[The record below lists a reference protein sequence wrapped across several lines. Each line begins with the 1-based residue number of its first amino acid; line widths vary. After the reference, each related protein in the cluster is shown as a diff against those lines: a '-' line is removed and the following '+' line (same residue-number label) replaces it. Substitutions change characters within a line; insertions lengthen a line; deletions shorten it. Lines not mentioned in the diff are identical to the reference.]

1 MYSRH
6 IVNVSE
12 LKGKTLVRIENS
24 EDNELYFY
32 TADGDTYKMYHEQDC
47 CEDVHLEEIIGD
59 LGDLVGEP
67 ILMAEEVTNCNRNDD
82 CDWSETWT
90 FYKLATVKGYVTL
103 RWHGTSNGFYSEA
116 IDFVMLPREESS
128 DND

>member
-1 MYSRH
+1 MYGRH